1 MRRESPGIDAL
12 LGAASE
18 HGGLLFGDSGDE
30 GFGLVD
36 AGDPINPPPAKKT
49 KAPGVYVGI
58 VVVGRGVLVGEEAL
72 MGYRV
77 LCAPTP

>member
-1 MRRESPGIDAL
+1 MLCVAKPPGIDAL

-36 AGDPINPPPAKKT
+36 AADPINPPPAKKA
-49 KAPGVYVGI
+49 KAPGVYVGM
-58 VVVGRGVLVGEEAL
+58 VVVGSWAEGGGV
-72 MGYRV
+72 
-77 LCAPTP
+77 